1 MIIAPK
7 GTKDVTPSEAFKW
20 HFVEDTIKERADIY
34 GYREIRTP
42 TFEYTELFQRGVGDT
57 TDVVQK
63 EMYTFTDKGGRS
75 LTLKPEGTAGAVRS
89 FVEHGLYNSA
99 LPLKAYYFTPVF
111 RYERPQAGRYREH
124 HQFGAEVFGATE
136 PTMDAEL
143 IAFALDIISSFGIN
157 ELSLCINSIGC
168 PKCRAA
174 YNAALKEYMNS
185 RREELCSTCRERLD
199 KNPLR
204 ILDCKVPSCGEI
216 AANAPVILDYLCDDC
231 REHFEKLKQLLNAA
245 GIAYT
250 VDPHIVRGLDYYVR
264 TVFEIIYTQPGGDK
278 ITVCGGGRY
287 DGLSA
292 QISDVSVASA
302 GYTELSQKNIDTGMG
317 LERLIMV
324 LENAGILPPD
334 DDNCRVFIASM
345 GQRAETE
352 AFILAQR
359 LRALGIRAEINHCKR
374 SLKAQMKYADKIRAQ
389 SVIVIGDNEVDG
401 DVYTVKDMASGEESV
416 FVKADIASAFA

>member
-42 TFEYTELFQRGVGDT
+42 TFEYTELFQREVGDT

-185 RREELCSTCRERLD
+185 RREELCSTCRDRLE

-231 REHFEKLKQLLNAA
+231 REHFEKLKQLLDAA

-302 GYTELSQKNIDTGMG
+302 GFGMG

-352 AFILAQR
+352 AFTLAQR

-416 FVKADIASAFA
+416 FAKADIASAFA

>member
-99 LPLKAYYFTPVF
+99 LPLKAYYFIPVF

-168 PKCRAA
+168 PKCRAE

-231 REHFEKLKQLLNAA
+231 REHFEKLKQLLDAA

-302 GYTELSQKNIDTGMG
+302 GFGMG

-352 AFILAQR
+352 AFTLAQR

-416 FVKADIASAFA
+416 FAKADIASAFA

>member
-34 GYREIRTP
+34 GYREMRTP

-99 LPLKAYYFTPVF
+99 LPLKAYYFIPVF

-231 REHFEKLKQLLNAA
+231 REHFEKLKQLLDAA

-302 GYTELSQKNIDTGMG
+302 GFGMG

-352 AFILAQR
+352 AFTLAQR

-416 FVKADIASAFA
+416 FAKADIASAFA

>member
-20 HFVEDTIKERADIY
+20 HFVEDTIKERADVY
-34 GYREIRTP
+34 GYREMRTP

-168 PKCRAA
+168 PKCCAE

-185 RREELCSTCRERLD
+185 RREELCSTCRERLE

-231 REHFEKLKQLLNAA
+231 REHFEKLKQLLDAA

-302 GYTELSQKNIDTGMG
+302 GFGMG

-352 AFILAQR
+352 AFTLAQR

-416 FVKADIASAFA
+416 FAKADIASAFA

>member
-89 FVEHGLYNSA
+89 FVEHGLYNSV

-185 RREELCSTCRERLD
+185 RREELCSTCRDRLE

-231 REHFEKLKQLLNAA
+231 REHFEKLKQLLDAA

-302 GYTELSQKNIDTGMG
+302 GFGMG

-352 AFILAQR
+352 AFTLAQR

-416 FVKADIASAFA
+416 FAKADIASAFA

>member
-20 HFVEDTIKERADIY
+20 HFVEDTIKERADVY
-34 GYREIRTP
+34 GYREMRTP

-168 PKCRAA
+168 PKCRAE

-185 RREELCSTCRERLD
+185 RREELCSTCRDRLE

-231 REHFEKLKQLLNAA
+231 REHFEKLKQLLDAA

-302 GYTELSQKNIDTGMG
+302 GFGMG

-352 AFILAQR
+352 AFTLAQR

-416 FVKADIASAFA
+416 FAKADIASAFA

>member
-136 PTMDAEL
+136 PTLDAEL

-168 PKCRAA
+168 PKCRAE

-185 RREELCSTCRERLD
+185 RREELCSTCRERLE

-231 REHFEKLKQLLNAA
+231 REHFEKLKQLLDAA

-302 GYTELSQKNIDTGMG
+302 GFGMG

-345 GQRAETE
+345 GQRAETG
-352 AFILAQR
+352 AFTLAQR

-416 FVKADIASAFA
+416 FAKADIASAFA

>member
-75 LTLKPEGTAGAVRS
+75 LALKPEGTAGAVRS

-231 REHFEKLKQLLNAA
+231 REHFEKLKQLLDAA

-302 GYTELSQKNIDTGMG
+302 GFGMG

-352 AFILAQR
+352 AFTLAQR

-416 FVKADIASAFA
+416 FAKADIASAFA

>member
-34 GYREIRTP
+34 GYREMRTP

-185 RREELCSTCRERLD
+185 RREELCSTCRDRLD

-231 REHFEKLKQLLNAA
+231 REHFEKLKQLLDAA

-302 GYTELSQKNIDTGMG
+302 GFGMG

-352 AFILAQR
+352 AFTLAQR

-416 FVKADIASAFA
+416 FAKADIASAFA

>member
-34 GYREIRTP
+34 GYREMRTP

-99 LPLKAYYFTPVF
+99 LPLKAYYFIPVF

-185 RREELCSTCRERLD
+185 RREELCSTCRDRLE

-231 REHFEKLKQLLNAA
+231 REHFEKLKQLLDAA

-302 GYTELSQKNIDTGMG
+302 GFGMG

-345 GQRAETE
+345 GQRAEKE
-352 AFILAQR
+352 AFTLAQH

-416 FVKADIASAFA
+416 FAKADIASAFA

>member
-20 HFVEDTIKERADIY
+20 HFVEDTIKERADVY

-99 LPLKAYYFTPVF
+99 LPLKAYYFIPVF

-185 RREELCSTCRERLD
+185 RREELCSTCRDRLE

-231 REHFEKLKQLLNAA
+231 REHFEKLKQLLDAA

-302 GYTELSQKNIDTGMG
+302 GFGMG

-352 AFILAQR
+352 AFTLAQR

-416 FVKADIASAFA
+416 FAKADIASAFA

>member
-63 EMYTFTDKGGRS
+63 EMYTFTDKGGRN

-168 PKCRAA
+168 PKCRAE

-185 RREELCSTCRERLD
+185 RREELCSTCRERLE

-231 REHFEKLKQLLNAA
+231 REHFEKLKQLLDAA

-302 GYTELSQKNIDTGMG
+302 GFGMG

-352 AFILAQR
+352 AFTLAQR

-416 FVKADIASAFA
+416 FAKADIASAFA

>member
-20 HFVEDTIKERADIY
+20 HFAEDTIKERADIY

-168 PKCRAA
+168 PKCRAE

-185 RREELCSTCRERLD
+185 RREELCSTCRDRLE

-231 REHFEKLKQLLNAA
+231 REHFEKLKQLLDAA

-302 GYTELSQKNIDTGMG
+302 GFGMG

-352 AFILAQR
+352 AFTLAQR

-416 FVKADIASAFA
+416 FAKADIASAFA

>member
-89 FVEHGLYNSA
+89 FVEHGLYNSV

-216 AANAPVILDYLCDDC
+216 AANAPVILDYLCNDC
-231 REHFEKLKQLLNAA
+231 REHFEKLKQLLDAA

-302 GYTELSQKNIDTGMG
+302 GFGMG

-352 AFILAQR
+352 AFTLAQR

-416 FVKADIASAFA
+416 FAKADIASAFA

>member
-1 MIIAPK
+1 MIIVPK

-20 HFVEDTIKERADIY
+20 HFVEDTIKERADVY

-168 PKCRAA
+168 PKCRAE

-185 RREELCSTCRERLD
+185 RREELCSTCRDRLE

-231 REHFEKLKQLLNAA
+231 REHFEKLKQLLDAA

-302 GYTELSQKNIDTGMG
+302 GFGMG

-352 AFILAQR
+352 AFTLAQR

-416 FVKADIASAFA
+416 FAKADIASAFA

>member
-185 RREELCSTCRERLD
+185 RREELCSTCRDRLE

-302 GYTELSQKNIDTGMG
+302 GFGMG

-352 AFILAQR
+352 AFTLAQR
-359 LRALGIRAEINHCKR
+359 LRALGIRAEINHCKH

-416 FVKADIASAFA
+416 FAKADIASAFA

>member
-7 GTKDVTPSEAFKW
+7 GTKDVTPSETFKW
-20 HFVEDTIKERADIY
+20 HFVEDTIKERADVY
-34 GYREIRTP
+34 GYREMRTP

-99 LPLKAYYFTPVF
+99 LPLKAYYFIPVF

-168 PKCRAA
+168 PKCRAE

-231 REHFEKLKQLLNAA
+231 REHFEKLKQLLDAA

-302 GYTELSQKNIDTGMG
+302 GFGMG

-352 AFILAQR
+352 AFTLAQR

-416 FVKADIASAFA
+416 FAKADIASAFA

>member
-20 HFVEDTIKERADIY
+20 HFVEDTIKERADVY
-34 GYREIRTP
+34 GYREMRTP

-185 RREELCSTCRERLD
+185 RREELCSTCRDRLE

-245 GIAYT
+245 GIEYT

-292 QISDVSVASA
+292 QISDISVASA
-302 GYTELSQKNIDTGMG
+302 GFGMG

-334 DDNCRVFIASM
+334 DNNCRVFIASM
-345 GQRAETE
+345 GQRAEKE
-352 AFILAQR
+352 AFTLAQR

-416 FVKADIASAFA
+416 FTKADIASAFA

>member
-34 GYREIRTP
+34 GYREMRTP

-168 PKCRAA
+168 PKCRAE

-185 RREELCSTCRERLD
+185 RREELCSTCRDRLE

-231 REHFEKLKQLLNAA
+231 REHFEKLKQLLDAA

-302 GYTELSQKNIDTGMG
+302 GFGMG

-416 FVKADIASAFA
+416 FAKADIASAFA

>member
-75 LTLKPEGTAGAVRS
+75 LTLKPEGTSGAVRS

-168 PKCRAA
+168 PKCRAE

-231 REHFEKLKQLLNAA
+231 REHFEKLKQLLDAA

-302 GYTELSQKNIDTGMG
+302 GFGMG

-352 AFILAQR
+352 AFTLAQR

-416 FVKADIASAFA
+416 FAKADIASAFA

>member
-20 HFVEDTIKERADIY
+20 HFVEDTIKERADVY
-34 GYREIRTP
+34 GYREMRTP

-99 LPLKAYYFTPVF
+99 LPLKAYYFIPVF

-157 ELSLCINSIGC
+157 ELSLCVNSIGC
-168 PKCRAA
+168 PKCRAE

-185 RREELCSTCRERLD
+185 RREELCSTCRDRLE

-231 REHFEKLKQLLNAA
+231 REHFEKLKQLLDAA

-302 GYTELSQKNIDTGMG
+302 GFGMG

-352 AFILAQR
+352 AFTLAQR

-416 FVKADIASAFA
+416 FAKADIASAFA

>member
-34 GYREIRTP
+34 GYREMRTP

-168 PKCRAA
+168 RAA

-185 RREELCSTCRERLD
+185 RREELCSTCRDRLE

-302 GYTELSQKNIDTGMG
+302 GFGMG

-352 AFILAQR
+352 AFTLAQR

-416 FVKADIASAFA
+416 FAKADIASAFA

>member
-20 HFVEDTIKERADIY
+20 HFVEDTIKERADVY
-34 GYREIRTP
+34 GYREMRTP

-99 LPLKAYYFTPVF
+99 LPLKAYYFIPVF

-185 RREELCSTCRERLD
+185 RREELCSTCRDRLE

-231 REHFEKLKQLLNAA
+231 REHFEKLKQLLDAA

-302 GYTELSQKNIDTGMG
+302 GFGMG

-352 AFILAQR
+352 AFTLAQR

-416 FVKADIASAFA
+416 FAKADIASAFA

>member
-34 GYREIRTP
+34 GYREMRTP

-99 LPLKAYYFTPVF
+99 LPLKAYYFIPVF

-185 RREELCSTCRERLD
+185 RREELCSTCRDRLE

-231 REHFEKLKQLLNAA
+231 REHFEKLKQLLDAA

-302 GYTELSQKNIDTGMG
+302 GFGMG

-352 AFILAQR
+352 AFTLARR

-416 FVKADIASAFA
+416 FTKADIASAFA

>member
-7 GTKDVTPSEAFKW
+7 VTKDVTPSEAFKW

-34 GYREIRTP
+34 GYREMRTP

-75 LTLKPEGTAGAVRS
+75 LTLKPEGTSGAVRS

-185 RREELCSTCRERLD
+185 RREELCSTCRERLE

-231 REHFEKLKQLLNAA
+231 REHFEKLKQLLDAA

-302 GYTELSQKNIDTGMG
+302 GFGMG

-345 GQRAETE
+345 GQRAEKE
-352 AFILAQR
+352 AFTLAQR

-416 FVKADIASAFA
+416 FAKADIASAFA

>member
-99 LPLKAYYFTPVF
+99 LPLKAYYFIPVF

-168 PKCRAA
+168 PKCRAE

-185 RREELCSTCRERLD
+185 RREELCSTCRDRLE

-231 REHFEKLKQLLNAA
+231 REHFEKLKQLLDAA

-302 GYTELSQKNIDTGMG
+302 GFGMG

-352 AFILAQR
+352 AFTLAQR
-359 LRALGIRAEINHCKR
+359 LRALGIRAEINYCKR

-416 FVKADIASAFA
+416 FAKADIASAFA

>member
-34 GYREIRTP
+34 GYREMRTP

-185 RREELCSTCRERLD
+185 RREELCSTCRDRLE

-216 AANAPVILDYLCDDC
+216 AANAPVVLDYLCDDC
-231 REHFEKLKQLLNAA
+231 REHFEKLKQLLDAA

-302 GYTELSQKNIDTGMG
+302 GFGMG

-352 AFILAQR
+352 AFTLAQR

-416 FVKADIASAFA
+416 FAKADIASAFA

>member
-302 GYTELSQKNIDTGMG
+302 GFGMG

-352 AFILAQR
+352 AFTLAQR

-416 FVKADIASAFA
+416 FAKADIASAFA

>member
-34 GYREIRTP
+34 GYREMRTP

-185 RREELCSTCRERLD
+185 RREELCSTCRDRLE

-231 REHFEKLKQLLNAA
+231 REHFEKLKQLLDAA

-302 GYTELSQKNIDTGMG
+302 GFGMG

-352 AFILAQR
+352 AFTLAQR

-416 FVKADIASAFA
+416 FTKADIASAFA

>member
-34 GYREIRTP
+34 GYREMRTP

-185 RREELCSTCRERLD
+185 RREELCSTCRDRLE

-231 REHFEKLKQLLNAA
+231 REHFEKLKQLLDAA

-292 QISDVSVASA
+292 QISSDVSVASA
-302 GYTELSQKNIDTGMG
+302 GFGMG

-345 GQRAETE
+345 GQRAEKE
-352 AFILAQR
+352 AFTLAQR

-416 FVKADIASAFA
+416 FAKADIASAFA

>member
-185 RREELCSTCRERLD
+185 RREELCSTCRDRLE

-231 REHFEKLKQLLNAA
+231 REHFEKLKQLLDAA

-302 GYTELSQKNIDTGMG
+302 GFGMG

-345 GQRAETE
+345 GQRAEPE
-352 AFILAQR
+352 AFTLAQR

-416 FVKADIASAFA
+416 FAKADIASAFA

>member
-34 GYREIRTP
+34 GYREMRTP

-75 LTLKPEGTAGAVRS
+75 LSLKPEGTAGAVRS

-185 RREELCSTCRERLD
+185 RREELCSTCRDRLE

-231 REHFEKLKQLLNAA
+231 REHFEKLKQLLDAA

-302 GYTELSQKNIDTGMG
+302 GFGMG

-352 AFILAQR
+352 AFTLAQR

-401 DVYTVKDMASGEESV
+401 DVYTIKDMASGEESV
-416 FVKADIASAFA
+416 FTKADIASAFA

>member
-157 ELSLCINSIGC
+157 KLSLCINSIGC

-245 GIAYT
+245 GIEYT

-302 GYTELSQKNIDTGMG
+302 GFGMG

-416 FVKADIASAFA
+416 FAKADIASAFA

>member
-99 LPLKAYYFTPVF
+99 LPLKAYYFIPVF

-185 RREELCSTCRERLD
+185 RREELCSTCRERLE

-302 GYTELSQKNIDTGMG
+302 GFGMG

-352 AFILAQR
+352 AFTLARR

-416 FVKADIASAFA
+416 FAKADIASAFA

>member
-20 HFVEDTIKERADIY
+20 HFVEDTIKERADVY
-34 GYREIRTP
+34 GYREMRTP

-99 LPLKAYYFTPVF
+99 LLLKAYYFTPVF

-168 PKCRAA
+168 PKCRAE

-231 REHFEKLKQLLNAA
+231 REHFEKLKQLLDAA

-302 GYTELSQKNIDTGMG
+302 GFGMG

-352 AFILAQR
+352 AFTLAQR

-416 FVKADIASAFA
+416 FAKADIASAFA

>member
-20 HFVEDTIKERADIY
+20 HFVEDTIKERADVY
-34 GYREIRTP
+34 GYREMRTP

-185 RREELCSTCRERLD
+185 RREELCSTCRDRLE

-231 REHFEKLKQLLNAA
+231 REHFEKLKQLLDAA

-302 GYTELSQKNIDTGMG
+302 GFGMG

-352 AFILAQR
+352 AFTLAQR
-359 LRALGIRAEINHCKR
+359 LRSLGIRAEINHCKR

-416 FVKADIASAFA
+416 FAKADIASAFA

>member
-34 GYREIRTP
+34 GYREMRTP

-185 RREELCSTCRERLD
+185 RREELCSTCRDRLE

-302 GYTELSQKNIDTGMG
+302 GFGMG

-345 GQRAETE
+345 GQRAEPE
-352 AFILAQR
+352 AFTLAQR

-416 FVKADIASAFA
+416 FAKADIASAFA

>member
-20 HFVEDTIKERADIY
+20 HFVEDTIKERADVY
-34 GYREIRTP
+34 GYREMRTP

-185 RREELCSTCRERLD
+185 RREELCSTCRDRLE

-231 REHFEKLKQLLNAA
+231 REHFEKLKQLLDAA

-292 QISDVSVASA
+292 QISDVSVGSA
-302 GYTELSQKNIDTGMG
+302 GFGMG

-352 AFILAQR
+352 AFTLAQR

-416 FVKADIASAFA
+416 FAKADIASAFA

>member
-185 RREELCSTCRERLD
+185 RREELCSTCRDRLE

-231 REHFEKLKQLLNAA
+231 REHFEKLKQLLDAA

-278 ITVCGGGRY
+278 IPVCGGGRY

-302 GYTELSQKNIDTGMG
+302 GFGMG

-352 AFILAQR
+352 AFTLAQR

-416 FVKADIASAFA
+416 FAKADIASAFA